1 MIAGKKIAP
10 CGVLRGLAIAS
21 LGLMVGLATVSAG
34 VPPASADDGAR
45 IAMPMIDPALGRSL
59 FVRRACVVCHSVN
72 GVGGRLAP
80 ALDADPTRPVI
91 DVADFSARM
100 WRGAGAMVWL
110 QTLELGYQIEL
121 NGDELAHIAGFA
133 ADAEEQAL
141 FEENQVPG
149 RIMDL
154 LLNEPYS
161 WPSDWFWDD
170 VDPE

>member
-1 MIAGKKIAP
+1 MIGDANTAAR
-10 CGVLRGLAIAS
+10 GVRRGLAKLS
-21 LGLMVGLATVSAG
+21 LGLLASLALLSDG
-34 VPPASADDGAR
+34 VPSASADDGAR
-45 IAMPMIDPALGRSL
+45 IVMPMIDPALGRSL
-59 FVRRACVVCHSVN
+59 FVRRACVVCHAVN
-72 GVGGRLAP
+72 GVGGRLGP

-91 DVADFSARM
+91 DVSDFAARM

-133 ADAEEQAL
+133 ADAKEQAR

-149 RIMDL
+149 RILDL

-161 WPSDWFWDD
+161 WPSDWFWDE
-170 VDPE
+170 VEPE